1 MHAARTHARPHTTQT
16 FAPRRP
22 WQTSNGLGRHCD
34 HVNAATAHE
43 GDASRLRAPL
53 VHGAN
58 AGKVQESSSYGIF
71 PTVAFGSQ
79 ERFHRKAIQSAIP
92 QDFHGKL
99 SKSSDLLIT
108 FLARKES
115 ARGRAVGARPEL
127 KQSESRPDPPYA
139 TTPSPSRVHHGTSA
153 AARAPAR
160 PTGGGSEPRSG
171 QAPAPQLGHRTTWS

>member
-1 MHAARTHARPHTTQT
+1 MGSDRTKMKWVFFYNQK
-16 FAPRRP
+16 
-22 WQTSNGLGRHCD
+22 
-34 HVNAATAHE
+34 
-43 GDASRLRAPL
+43 LRAPL